1 MAGLYWVWLGCKLIS
16 TFYVIFWDIKMDF
29 GFFAANDGGNRWL
42 REELVYPST
51 NIYYTIAV
59 QDVVLRFSWAVG
71 ILLNKVSQNIL
82 FSTSMPLQAK
92 VGRKLV
98 TLFF

>member
-1 MAGLYWVWLGCKLIS
+1 
-16 TFYVIFWDIKMDF
+16 MDF

-71 ILLNKVSQNIL
+71 ILLNKVSQNI
-82 FSTSMPLQAK
+82 STRMHLQAK
-92 VGRKLV
+92 VDRKLV
-98 TLFF
+98 TLFFWNLSI